1 MNGLR
6 LSDYTIPVELESN
19 EGKFMLI
26 HGYTGALDVIGRD
39 VLEQIRKNPL
49 EGSLSSNAIDRL
61 LKRGYLTTKDK
72 EEEQMYV
79 ERFCKILSKRNK
91 LLLKKN
97 FTLVVTYNCNFN
109 CPYCFE
115 KELMGGK
122 YKNVGKT
129 ISKKLVDNF
138 FDTIPIIEPNK
149 YLRNNVISL
158 FGGEPLLEE
167 NIDLVKYIVDQG
179 KERGYVFTA
188 TTNGYDLPVYE
199 NLLGNK
205 LIQGVQITIDGCQSV
220 HDSRRMH
227 SIYGETFNKITR
239 NIKYFLSK
247 GVFVR
252 VRINIDED
260 NIDEL
265 DKLDSYFKEN
275 KLYDFE
281 RFSVYAA
288 YISGDLN
295 FNPRSYQVTK
305 RKCITQR
312 YFLEKLKKYSTGITF
327 EQQLYSNFYNAI
339 KNSKVLN
346 LSPSHCNARFGSYI
360 FDPFGNIYSCLEA
373 IGTTDDVIGTYYN
386 ELRWNKENKD
396 KWFNQEIGLD
406 EECKKCKYILLCGRG
421 CYAKNRMADKKGEK
435 CDDFPIRLRS
445 VARKVYSDLKGF

>member
-158 FGGEPLLEE
+158 LE
-167 NIDLVKYIVDQG
+167 
-179 KERGYVFTA
+179 A
-188 TTNGYDLPVYE
+188 
-199 NLLGNK
+199 
-205 LIQGVQITIDGCQSV
+205 S
-220 HDSRRMH
+220 
-227 SIYGETFNKITR
+227 
-239 NIKYFLSK
+239 
-247 GVFVR
+247 
-252 VRINIDED
+252 
-260 NIDEL
+260 
-265 DKLDSYFKEN
+265 
-275 KLYDFE
+275 
-281 RFSVYAA
+281 
-288 YISGDLN
+288 
-295 FNPRSYQVTK
+295 
-305 RKCITQR
+305 
-312 YFLEKLKKYSTGITF
+312 
-327 EQQLYSNFYNAI
+327 LYS
-339 KNSKVLN
+339 
-346 LSPSHCNARFGSYI
+346 
-360 FDPFGNIYSCLEA
+360 
-373 IGTTDDVIGTYYN
+373 
-386 ELRWNKENKD
+386 
-396 KWFNQEIGLD
+396 
-406 EECKKCKYILLCGRG
+406 KKI
-421 CYAKNRMADKKGEK
+421 
-435 CDDFPIRLRS
+435 
-445 VARKVYSDLKGF
+445 